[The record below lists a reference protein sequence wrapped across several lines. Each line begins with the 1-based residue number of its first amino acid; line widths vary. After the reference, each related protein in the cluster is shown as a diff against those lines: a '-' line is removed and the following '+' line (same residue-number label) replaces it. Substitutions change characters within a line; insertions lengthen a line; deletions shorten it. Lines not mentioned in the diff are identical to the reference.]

1 MKKNKIAVISAG
13 RSPVG
18 KIPGIMNHIGETD
31 LLAKIIQAVCK
42 GYENR
47 IDEAVLGSSFP
58 IERDNLCRK
67 ALLCA
72 GLSPDISC
80 STVSKTCASSDEALL
95 IAVSKIRTG
104 KAKTVLVCGSEKTG
118 NSSYILHFMKQN
130 IKHHLK
136 NQLPNF
142 QDIQDHILEN
152 DMAYICEYLAKKY
165 HISREVQDAFTI
177 KSIQKALAA
186 RAHFSEEIIPI
197 LHEEN
202 GMRYHVYEDDLLC
215 SERPE
220 EKISNAAPM
229 FMQTGTLTQYN
240 AAAICECAAAM
251 LIMDREEA
259 ARRGITPLAFIVD
272 TDCIGVPKAQIGH
285 AMTACTDKILKKN
298 GLNKR
303 NIDLYE
309 INESFAAQAI
319 FTARMLGL
327 DTERINV
334 NGGNL
339 ALGYPIGATGLRMQI
354 SLIYEM
360 RRRGASMG
368 LSVIC
373 AGGNMANASL
383 YTNEP

>member
-1 MKKNKIAVISAG
+1 MRNKKIAVIAAG
-13 RSPVG
+13 RSPIG
-18 KIPGIMNHIGETD
+18 KIPGILNHISETD

-42 GYENR
+42 GYESR
-47 IDEAVLGSSFP
+47 IEEAVLGSGFP
-58 IERDNLCRK
+58 VERDNLCRK

-72 GLSPDISC
+72 GLSPEISC

-95 IAVSKIRTG
+95 IAISKIRTG

-130 IKHHLK
+130 VKRHLK
-136 NQLPNF
+136 NQLPYF
-142 QDIQDHILEN
+142 KDIQAHILEN
-152 DMAYICEYLAKKY
+152 DMTYISEYLAKKY
-165 HISREVQDAFTI
+165 HISREAQDAFTV
-177 KSIQKALAA
+177 KSMQKALAA
-186 RAHFSEEIIPI
+186 RTLLSEEIIPVPYKDSG
-197 LHEEN
+197 LQ
-202 GMRYHVYEDDLLC
+202 YHAAEDELLC
-215 SERPE
+215 SEKTESQIR
-220 EKISNAAPM
+220 NADPM
-229 FMQTGTLTQYN
+229 FLQDGTLTQYN
-240 AAAICECAAAM
+240 AAAMCECAAAM
-251 LIMDREEA
+251 LIMDSEEA
-259 ARRGITPLAFIVD
+259 ARRGIIPLAFIVD

-285 AMTACTDKILKKN
+285 AMAACTDKILQNN
-298 GLNKR
+298 GLNKKD
-303 NIDLYE
+303 IDLYE

-327 DTERINV
+327 DMERINV

-339 ALGYPIGATGLRMQI
+339 ALGYPIGVTGLRMQI

-383 YTNEP
+383 YINEP